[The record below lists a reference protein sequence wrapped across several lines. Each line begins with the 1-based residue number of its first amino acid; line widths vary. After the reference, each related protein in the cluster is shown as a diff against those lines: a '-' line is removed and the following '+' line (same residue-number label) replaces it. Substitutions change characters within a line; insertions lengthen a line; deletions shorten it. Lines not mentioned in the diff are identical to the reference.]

1 MRYRPNPKLIGA
13 FVLGAIF
20 LAVVAVAVLGGNRL
34 FQTTRTA
41 VAYFDQSV
49 AGLSTGAPVT
59 FRGVRV
65 GQVKD
70 INLRVETDELSAR
83 IPVIME
89 FQLDRI
95 EWAGEKGFTQ
105 EQLNRLIERGLRA
118 KLVSQSFVTGQ
129 LAVELGF
136 EPDVPVRM
144 VGAREDIPEIPTAP
158 GGLAQLKSSL
168 ESLPLKEILTRT
180 MSTMDRINNLL
191 AQPAVQQL
199 APQALSV
206 LQEYRGL
213 AEDLRGE
220 VGPLAEQVS
229 QSARTAN
236 QTLAQTNQAVQ
247 RIERELTRTLRS
259 VRQVTETV
267 DARLG
272 PLADKIER
280 TIDAATSAMR
290 QTEQTMATANA
301 VIEPGSATQRDLR
314 RALDEFARAA
324 RSVREL
330 AELLERNPNALITGK
345 GR

>member
-13 FVLGAIF
+13 FVLGAVF
-20 LAVVAVAVLGGNRL
+20 LAVIAVAVLGGNRL

-65 GQVKD
+65 GQVKQ
-70 INLRVETDELSAR
+70 INLRVETDQLSAR

-95 EWAGEKGFTQ
+95 EWAGKQGFTQ

-129 LAVELGF
+129 LAVELNF
-136 EPDVPVRM
+136 EPEVPVRM
-144 VGAREDIPEIPTAP
+144 VSAREDIPEIPTAP
-158 GGLAQLKSSL
+158 GGFQQIKNSL
-168 ESLPLKEILTRT
+168 ENLPLKGIMTRT
-180 MSTMDRINNLL
+180 VTTLERINKLL
-191 AQPAVQQL
+191 DQPAVQKL
-199 APQALSV
+199 APEALTA
-206 LQEYRGL
+206 LREYRGL
-213 AEDLRGE
+213 AQDLRGE
-220 VGPLAEQVS
+220 VGPLVKQVNESAE
-229 QSARTAN
+229 TAN
-236 QTLAQTNQAVQ
+236 QTLDRTNQAVKT
-247 RIERELTRTLRS
+247 IEQELTRTLRS
-259 VRQVTETV
+259 VRQVTDTLN
-267 DARLG
+267 ARIG
-272 PLADKIER
+272 PLADKLER
-280 TIDAATSAMR
+280 SSDAATGAMR
-290 QTEQTMATANA
+290 QTEQTMASANK
-301 VIEPGSATQRDLR
+301 VMEPGSATQRDLR

-330 AELLERNPNALITGK
+330 AEQLERNPNALITGK

>member
-65 GQVKD
+65 GQVTD
-70 INLRVETDELSAR
+70 INLRVEPEELSAR
-83 IPVIME
+83 IPVFME

-105 EQLNRLIERGLRA
+105 EQMDRLIERGLRA

-136 EPDVPVRM
+136 EPSVP
-144 VGAREDIPEIPTAP
+144 ARLVDARDDMPEIPTAP
-158 GGLAQLKSSL
+158 GGFEQLKSSL
-168 ESLPLKEILTRT
+168 ENLPLKDILTRA
-180 MSTMDRINNLL
+180 MSTMDRINQVLD
-191 AQPAVQQL
+191 QPAVQEL
-199 APQALSV
+199 APQALTV

-213 AEDLRGE
+213 AQDLRGK
-220 VGPLAEQVS
+220 VGPLVDQVN
-229 QSARTAN
+229 QSADTAN
-236 QTLAQTNQAVQ
+236 QTLDRTNQAVQ
-247 RIERELTRTLRS
+247 KIEQELTRTLRS
-259 VRQVTETV
+259 VRQVTDTL

-280 TIDAATSAMR
+280 TSDAATGAMR
-290 QTEQTMATANA
+290 QTEQTMASANS

-330 AELLERNPNALITGK
+330 AQQLERNPNALITGK

>member
-65 GQVKD
+65 GQVKE
-70 INLRVETDELSAR
+70 INLRVETEQLNAR
-83 IPVIME
+83 IPVVLE

-95 EWAGEKGFTQ
+95 EWTGDKGFSQ
-105 EQLNRLIERGLRA
+105 EQMDRLIDRGLRA

-136 EPDVPVRM
+136 EPDVEVRL
-144 VGAREDIPEIPTAP
+144 VGGRDDIPEIPTAP
-158 GGLAQLKSSL
+158 GGFEQLKTSL
-168 ESLPLKEILTRT
+168 ENLPLRDIVSRV
-180 MSTMDRINNLL
+180 MSTVERMNEVLS
-191 AQPAVQQL
+191 QPAVQEL
-199 APQALSV
+199 APEAVQT
-206 LQEYRGL
+206 LQEYRTL
-213 AEDLRGE
+213 ARDLRGRT
-220 VGPLAEQVS
+220 GPLFDQVS
-229 QSARTAN
+229 QSAESAN
-236 QTLAQTNQAVQ
+236 QTLDRTNAAVQ
-247 RIERELTRTLRS
+247 RIEQELTRTLRS
-259 VRQVTETV
+259 VREVTETLN
-267 DARLG
+267 ARVG
-272 PLADKIER
+272 PLADKLER
-280 TIDAATSAMR
+280 TSDAATGAMR
-290 QTEQTMATANA
+290 QTEQTMASANR

-324 RSVREL
+324 RAVRQL
-330 AELLERNPNALITGK
+330 AEQLERNPNALITGK

>member
-20 LAVVAVAVLGGNRL
+20 LAVIAVAVLGGNRL

-65 GQVKD
+65 GQVRD

-95 EWAGEKGFTQ
+95 EWAGDEGFTQ
-105 EQLNRLIERGLRA
+105 AQLDRLIERGLRA

-136 EPDVPVRM
+136 APDTPVRM
-144 VGAREDIPEIPTAP
+144 VGVHEDIPEIPTAP
-158 GGLAQLKSSL
+158 GSLQQLKSSL
-168 ESLPLKEILTRT
+168 ENLPLRDILSRT
-180 MSTMDRINNLL
+180 MSTVDRLDQLL
-191 AQPAVQQL
+191 RQPAVQKFAPEAL
-199 APQALSV
+199 AT

-213 AEDLRGE
+213 AQDLRGK
-220 VGPLAEQVS
+220 VGPLVDKVGD
-229 QSARTAN
+229 SATSANETLDRASTAI
-236 QTLAQTNQAVQ
+236 Q
-247 RIERELTRTLRS
+247 RIDRELTQTLQS
-259 VRQVTETV
+259 VRQVTQTLNQRV
-267 DARLG
+267 G
-272 PLADKIER
+272 PLADKLGQ
-280 TIDAATSAMR
+280 TSDAATGAMR
-290 QTEQTMATANA
+290 QAEETMASANSM
-301 VIEPGSATQRDLR
+301 IEPGSAAQRDLR

-324 RSVREL
+324 RAVREL
-330 AELLERNPNALITGK
+330 AEQLERNPNALITGK

>member
-65 GQVKD
+65 GQVRD
-70 INLRVETDELSAR
+70 INLRVGTEELSAR
-83 IPVIME
+83 IPVFME

-105 EQLNRLIERGLRA
+105 EQMDRLIDRGLRA

-136 EPDVPVRM
+136 EPEVPIQL
-144 VGAREDIPEIPTAP
+144 VGERDDIPEIPTAP
-158 GGLAQLKSSL
+158 GGFEQLKSSL
-168 ESLPLKEILTRT
+168 ENLPLKDILTRA
-180 MSTMDRINNLL
+180 MSTMDRINQVLD
-191 AQPAVQQL
+191 QPAVQKL
-199 APQALSV
+199 APEALGA
-206 LQEYRGL
+206 LREYRGL
-213 AEDLRGE
+213 ARDLRSE
-220 VGPLAEQVS
+220 VGPLVEQVN
-229 QSARTAN
+229 QSADTAN
-236 QTLAQTNQAVQ
+236 QTLDRTNRAVEK
-247 RIERELTRTLRS
+247 IEQELTRTLRS
-259 VRQVTETV
+259 VREVTDTLNG
-267 DARLG
+267 RIG

-280 TIDAATSAMR
+280 TSDAATGAMR
-290 QTEQTMATANA
+290 QTEQTMASANG
-301 VIEPGSATQRDLR
+301 VIEPGSATHRDLR

-330 AELLERNPNALITGK
+330 AEQLERNPNALITGK

>member
-65 GQVKD
+65 GQVRD

-83 IPVIME
+83 IPVFME

-105 EQLNRLIERGLRA
+105 EQMDRLIDRGLRA

-136 EPDVPVRM
+136 EPAVPARLVGVRD
-144 VGAREDIPEIPTAP
+144 DIPEIPTAP
-158 GGLAQLKSSL
+158 GGFEQLKSSL
-168 ESLPLKEILTRT
+168 ENLPLKDILTRA
-180 MSTMDRINNLL
+180 MSTMDRINQVLD
-191 AQPAVQQL
+191 QPAVQKL
-199 APQALSV
+199 APEALGT

-213 AEDLRGE
+213 ARDLRSE
-220 VGPLAEQVS
+220 VGPLVEQVN
-229 QSARTAN
+229 QSADTAN
-236 QTLAQTNQAVQ
+236 QTLDRTNRAV
-247 RIERELTRTLRS
+247 EKLEAELTRTLRS
-259 VRQVTETV
+259 VREVTDTLNG
-267 DARLG
+267 RLG

-280 TIDAATSAMR
+280 TSDAATGAMR
-290 QTEQTMATANA
+290 QTEQTMASANS

-330 AELLERNPNALITGK
+330 AEQLERNPNALITGK

>member
-13 FVLGAIF
+13 FVLGATF

-65 GQVKD
+65 GQVTD

-83 IPVIME
+83 IPVFME

-95 EWAGEKGFTQ
+95 EWAGNKGFTQ
-105 EQLNRLIERGLRA
+105 EQVDRLIERGLRA

-136 EPDVPVRM
+136 EPKVPARL
-144 VGAREDIPEIPTAP
+144 VGAREDMPEIPTAP
-158 GGLAQLKSSL
+158 GGLEQLKSSL
-168 ESLPLKEILTRT
+168 EDLPLRDILTRT
-180 MSTMDRINNLL
+180 MSTMNRINELL
-191 AQPAVQQL
+191 NQPAVQEL
-199 APQALSV
+199 APQALTV

-213 AEDLRGE
+213 AQDLRGK
-220 VGPLAEQVS
+220 VGPLVDQVN
-229 QSARTAN
+229 QSADTAN
-236 QTLAQTNQAVQ
+236 QTLDRTNQAVEK
-247 RIERELTRTLRS
+247 IEQELTRTLRS
-259 VRQVTETV
+259 VRQVTDTLN
-267 DARLG
+267 ARLG

-280 TIDAATSAMR
+280 SSDAATGAMR
-290 QTEQTMATANA
+290 QTEQTMASANS
-301 VIEPGSATQRDLR
+301 VIEPGSATHRDLR

-330 AELLERNPNALITGK
+330 AQQLERNPNALITGK

>member
-70 INLRVETDELSAR
+70 INLRVETEQLSAR
-83 IPVIME
+83 IPVFME

-105 EQLNRLIERGLRA
+105 EQVGRLIDRGLRA

-136 EPDVPVRM
+136 EPEVPVRL

-158 GGLAQLKSSL
+158 GGFEQLKSSL
-168 ESLPLKEILTRT
+168 ENLPLKDILTRT
-180 MSTMDRINNLL
+180 MATMDTINELL
-191 AQPAVQQL
+191 AQPSVQKL
-199 APQALSV
+199 APEALAV
-206 LQEYRGL
+206 LREYRGL
-213 AEDLRGE
+213 AQDLRGE
-220 VGPLAEQVS
+220 VGPLVARVNE
-229 QSARTAN
+229 SADTADRT
-236 QTLAQTNQAVQ
+236 LDRTNQAVQ
-247 RIERELTRTLRS
+247 RIEQELTRTLRS
-259 VRQVTETV
+259 VRQVTDTLN
-267 DARLG
+267 ARLG
-272 PLADKIER
+272 PLADKLER
-280 TIDAATSAMR
+280 TSDAATGAMR
-290 QTEQTMATANA
+290 QTERTMASANR
-301 VIEPGSATQRDLR
+301 VVEPGSATQRDLR

-330 AELLERNPNALITGK
+330 AEQLERNPNALITGK

>member
-13 FVLGAIF
+13 FVLGAVF
-20 LAVVAVAVLGGNRL
+20 LAVIAVAVLGGNRL

-65 GQVKD
+65 GQVKQ

-95 EWAGEKGFTQ
+95 EWAGEQGFNQ
-105 EQLNRLIERGLRA
+105 EQLDRLIERGLRA

-129 LAVELGF
+129 LAVELNF
-136 EPDVPVRM
+136 EPEVPVRM

-158 GGLAQLKSSL
+158 GGFQQIKNSL
-168 ESLPLKEILTRT
+168 ESLPLKDILTRT
-180 MSTMDRINNLL
+180 VTTLEQINKLL
-191 AQPAVQQL
+191 DQPAVQKL
-199 APQALSV
+199 APEALTV
-206 LQEYRGL
+206 LREYRGL
-213 AEDLRGE
+213 AQDLRGE
-220 VGPLAEQVS
+220 VGPLVKQVNE
-229 QSARTAN
+229 SADTAN
-236 QTLAQTNQAVQ
+236 QTLDRTNQAVKT
-247 RIERELTRTLRS
+247 IEQELTRTLRS
-259 VRQVTETV
+259 VRQVTDTLN
-267 DARLG
+267 ARIG
-272 PLADKIER
+272 PLADKLER
-280 TIDAATSAMR
+280 SSDAATGAMR
-290 QTEQTMATANA
+290 QTEQTMASANE

-330 AELLERNPNALITGK
+330 AEQLERNPNALITGK

>member
-13 FVLGAIF
+13 FVLGAVF
-20 LAVVAVAVLGGNRL
+20 LAVIAVAVLGGNRL

-65 GQVKD
+65 GQVKQ

-95 EWAGEKGFTQ
+95 EWAGEQGFNQ
-105 EQLNRLIERGLRA
+105 EQLDRLIERGLRA

-129 LAVELGF
+129 LAVELNF
-136 EPDVPVRM
+136 EPEVAVRM

-158 GGLAQLKSSL
+158 GGLQQIKNSL
-168 ESLPLKEILTRT
+168 ESLPLKDILTRT
-180 MSTMDRINNLL
+180 VTTLERINKLL
-191 AQPAVQQL
+191 DQPAVQKL
-199 APQALSV
+199 APEALTV
-206 LQEYRGL
+206 LREYRGL
-213 AEDLRGE
+213 AQDLRGE
-220 VGPLAEQVS
+220 VGPLVKQVNE
-229 QSARTAN
+229 SADTAN
-236 QTLAQTNQAVQ
+236 QTLDRTNQAVKT
-247 RIERELTRTLRS
+247 IEQELTRTLRS
-259 VRQVTETV
+259 VRQVTDTLN
-267 DARLG
+267 ARIG
-272 PLADKIER
+272 PLADKLER
-280 TIDAATSAMR
+280 SSDAATGAMR
-290 QTEQTMATANA
+290 QTEQTMASANE

-330 AELLERNPNALITGK
+330 AEQLERNPNALITGK

>member
-65 GQVKD
+65 GQVTD
-70 INLRVETDELSAR
+70 INLRVETDGLSAR
-83 IPVIME
+83 IPVFME

-105 EQLNRLIERGLRA
+105 AQMDRLIERGLRA

-136 EPDVPVRM
+136 EPSVPSRL
-144 VGAREDIPEIPTAP
+144 VGARENIPEIPTAP
-158 GGLAQLKSSL
+158 GGFEQLKSSL
-168 ESLPLKEILTRT
+168 ENLPLKDILTRA
-180 MSTMDRINNLL
+180 MSTMDRINQVLN
-191 AQPAVQQL
+191 QPAVQEL
-199 APQALSV
+199 APQALTV

-213 AEDLRGE
+213 AQDLRGK
-220 VGPLAEQVS
+220 VGPLVEQVN
-229 QSARTAN
+229 QSADTAN
-236 QTLAQTNQAVQ
+236 QTLDRTNQAVQ
-247 RIERELTRTLRS
+247 KIERELTRTLRS
-259 VRQVTETV
+259 VGQVTDTLN
-267 DARLG
+267 ARLG

-280 TIDAATSAMR
+280 SSDAATGAMR
-290 QTEQTMATANA
+290 QTEQTMASANS

-330 AELLERNPNALITGK
+330 AEQLERNPNALITGK